1 MDIFSLFTLCG
12 GLAFFLFGMR
22 TMSASLEKTAGGRLE
37 LTLKRMTANPLR
49 SLLLGAGITIA
60 IQSSSALT
68 VMLVGFVNSGI
79 MALGQTV
86 GVIMG
91 ANIGTTLT
99 AWVLSLTGI
108 DAQGNLALRLLQP
121 ESFSPVLALVGVLM
135 IMLSKRP
142 GRRDVG
148 TALVGFA
155 ILMYGMQLMGEAV
168 RPLADMPS
176 FSRLLTAF
184 ENPLLGVLVGAAFTG
199 VIQSSAASVG
209 ILQVLAA
216 TGTITY
222 GMAIPIVMGQNIGTC
237 VTALLSSI
245 GVSRNARRVA
255 VIHIS
260 FNVIGTAVCL
270 LLLGLGEALFHPA
283 AVQGTVTPLGVA
295 VVHSGFNI
303 FTAVVLLPFT
313 RQLEQLACL
322 IIPDRPSEEGGVL
335 LDDRLLLSPGFAVRQ
350 CRENVAV
357 MADLARESVL
367 TAMDMVLSCS
377 REKGERVRACEDELD
392 RLEDQLGAFLTKL
405 SAREISPEESGQ
417 VSRFLHAL
425 NDLERMGDHALNI
438 AEGAEQIAVR
448 GLRFSDAARQELT
461 TLSAALSE
469 ILSITMDAFAREDV
483 VLARKVEPLEEVIDD
498 LTGEIRDR
506 HLRRLRT
513 GECAIDLGVALSEL
527 LSNFERVSDHCS
539 NLAAGLF
546 QTGPEASGPHS
557 YLQNIKTDS
566 TEFQVA
572 YEAYRRKYRLS

>member
-22 TMSASLEKTAGGRLE
+22 TMSASLEKIAGGRLE

-99 AWVLSLTGI
+99 AWILSLTGI
-108 DAQGNLALRLLQP
+108 DAQGNFALRLLRP
-121 ESFSPVLALVGVLM
+121 ESFAPVLALTGVLM
-135 IMLSKRP
+135 IMISRRP
-142 GRRDVG
+142 ARRAAG

-155 ILMYGMQLMGEAV
+155 VLMYGMQLMGDAV
-168 RPLADMPS
+168 SPLADMPA

-283 AVQGTVTPLGVA
+283 AVQETVTPLGVA

-357 MADLARESVL
+357 MADLARESAL

-417 VSRFLHAL
+417 VSRLLHAL

-557 YLQNIKTDS
+557 YLQNIKADS
-566 TEFQVA
+566 TEFQAA